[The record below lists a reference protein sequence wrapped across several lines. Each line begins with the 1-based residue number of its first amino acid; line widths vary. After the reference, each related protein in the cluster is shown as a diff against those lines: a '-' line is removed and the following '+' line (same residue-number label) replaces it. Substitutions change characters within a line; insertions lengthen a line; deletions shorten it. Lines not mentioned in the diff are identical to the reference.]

1 MRKRTFLCLVIR
13 EDWIGVVGPRGKNI
27 TRLSS
32 RPKTLAIGVPVLYQA
47 QFSEKTGACRKKRCA
62 EYYTALYRLPDSGA
76 VSPENS
82 YGLAELTVRPPLIPG
97 AVDGQRGAGMLDID
111 EEHLAIGR
119 EGRAGEFGIVHAVVP
134 EAVDLACG
142 RYAD

>member
-1 MRKRTFLCLVIR
+1 MFGHSRGLDRRGRTSRKKYNSPEQSAQDSCNWRTSAL
-13 EDWIGVVGPRGKNI
+13 
-27 TRLSS
+27 
-32 RPKTLAIGVPVLYQA
+32 QA

>member
-1 MRKRTFLCLVIR
+1 MF
-13 EDWIGVVGPRGKNI
+13 GHPRGLDRRGRTSQKKYNSPEQSAQDSCNWR
-27 TRLSS
+27 TSAL
-32 RPKTLAIGVPVLYQA
+32 PA
-47 QFSEKTGACRKKRCA
+47 QFSEKTSACRKKRCA

-76 VSPENS
+76 SSHRENS
-82 YGLAELTVRPPLIPG
+82 YGLAELTVRPPLIPR
-97 AVDGQRGAGMLDID
+97 AVDGQGGAGMLDID
-111 EEHLAIGR
+111 EEHLAVGR

>member
-1 MRKRTFLCLVIR
+1 MFGHSRGLDRRDRTSR
-13 EDWIGVVGPRGKNI
+13 KNI

-32 RPKTLAIGVPVLYQA
+32 RPKTLAIGVPVLCKPNFQRRQA
-47 QFSEKTGACRKKRCA
+47 HAAKNAVQNTTQRCIVCRTRA
-62 EYYTALYRLPDSGA
+62 RPA
-76 VSPENS
+76 ENS

-111 EEHLAIGR
+111 EEHLAVGR

-134 EAVDLACG
+134 EAVELAVG